1 MSNNKLD
8 IFNNFFRS
16 NQHLLEQG
24 DNNWPK
30 ERILFQLAYE
40 HAKDSPISMQ
50 ADSFFISSKVDW
62 KWLRLLNKPRKI
74 KYQPESFSL
83 YFREAIEGIDYFPDI
98 YDSYDELV
106 DLENSNPSVR
116 GNRIVKLL
124 IIQETI
130 ITVCTENILRITLF
144 KKRAEYIQ
152 IEKTRFFN
160 NIHSKGGNL
169 KSIKLITINEN
180 QFISYCS
187 KEFIFWKLDS
197 SDYMVINNSYDVYGF
212 NIITSEDN
220 LTTDFAFSIGDSDCL
235 LWSISNKQYQY
246 LKGEKFLA
254 DNYPFFITI
263 SSKEIVLRNLEDK
276 SVQRITCDHN
286 NYDVK
291 ILNNYLV
298 LLGLD
303 KSIIVRDIRSG
314 SILFDNHLTKTNQSA
329 NLERSLWVN
338 DVQLLQDNYILYCKG
353 FWKLTSPSGKSKRK
367 VITDTFILDLNNIMN
382 FRIPASEILFKV
394 HDYLFYIEDEALSFY
409 SISDKTCYR
418 TETISCEI
426 FEDDSINLIIRVI
439 CCDMFLICYDN
450 IISIYQIKEL
460 NIVLLDRFELES
472 KIDRL
477 VKEYNN
483 DYIDNCFVIL
493 TENGDVH
500 ILNEDLR
507 INKYVGHTAMV
518 TEYQFLSKKLFTKST
533 DGSFRSFNLRTKESL
548 SFPGHI
554 ANNSHLVWINEKE
567 LLSYNNY
574 TIRYTNLR
582 TSETAVL
589 SGSSGLVSG
598 VLSLSN
604 SKVFKDIAI
613 AWDTTGF
620 LRFWDL
626 RKIKR
631 NKIVKGN
638 ILPLDNHESAIT
650 YVEKINSNELLSFS
664 RDGTIRILDVPNNIS
679 TQIFPLLGSNREMP
693 PITNYKIEDN
703 LLYFVSNKTNDLSV
717 INLNDYSCNSYSIK
731 NINGRVGIRNITLFS
746 DKIVYNTFSRSASNL
761 SIFNL
766 NTNRYISLEC
776 EGILYQG
783 IKKISKSKF
792 VSYTNFAD
800 AKNEIGYL
808 TLWDVN
814 YPDPI
819 VNICVDEFRTTKEER
834 KKLNYLGNRKR
845 AELTGIYRVT
855 SKIIATYHRNG
866 YIIFWD
872 LKQGIYE
879 TKQLHKGNIV
889 GVHFINKKDYYSWS
903 TDGTLKITKDSST
916 TLLEEFNSS
925 LERGVGNSIQVKFER
940 SKIIVFS
947 ANGMI
952 SILNRFNHTR
962 EFYIEAHN
970 DYIYDVLIYYNKVIS
985 VSRDNTIK
993 VWNYKTKELISCYA
1007 TSGVRKV
1014 YVIKNRLIAYS
1025 NDGDIKV
1032 LRMI

>member
-1 MSNNKLD
+1 MSNKTLD
-8 IFNNFFRS
+8 IFHNFLIS
-16 NQHLLEQG
+16 HQHILAQ
-24 DNNWPK
+24 DNDDWPK
-30 ERILFQLAYE
+30 ERVLYQLAYE
-40 HAKDSPISMQ
+40 HADNSIITKQAEKFLKKDRVNW
-50 ADSFFISSKVDW
+50 D
-62 KWLRLLNKPRKI
+62 WLRLMNRVKNI
-74 KYQPESFSL
+74 KYKPQAFSL
-83 YFREAIEGIDYFPDI
+83 HFKAAITK
-98 YDSYDELV
+98 V
-106 DLENSNPSVR
+106 
-116 GNRIVKLL
+116 LL
-124 IIQETI
+124 INEHV
-130 ITVCTENILRITLF
+130 ITFCVNNILRVTTF
-144 KKRAEYIQ
+144 KETKGYIE
-152 IEKTRFFN
+152 IERTRFFKD
-160 NIHSKGGNL
+160 IHYKTPKSD
-169 KSIKLITINEN
+169 KSISMCLNIIRLNDNSFLSFCYKR
-180 QFISYCS
+180 
-187 KEFIFWKLDS
+187 FIFWDLS
-197 SDYMVINNSYDVYGF
+197 SLEKVEVNNTFHHTGF
-212 NIITSEDN
+212 NIIYSQDHTQ
-220 LTTDFAFSIGDSDCL
+220 TDFAWSDGDSNCF
-235 LWSISNKQYQY
+235 LWKLSEKTYNY
-246 LKGEKFLA
+246 LEGEKFLA
-254 DNYPFFITI
+254 DHYPFFITI
-263 SSKEIVLRNLEDK
+263 SSKEIIIRNLKDDTIEK
-276 SVQRITCDHN
+276 ITCDHD

-338 DVQLLQDNYILYCKG
+338 DVQLLEDNYILYCKG

-367 VITDTFILDLNNIMN
+367 IITDTFIVDLNNIMD
-382 FRIPASEILFKV
+382 FRISSSEILFRV
-394 HDYLFYIEDEALSFY
+394 HDYLFYIEDETLSFY
-409 SISDKTCYR
+409 SISNKTCYR
-418 TETISCEI
+418 TEAISYEI
-426 FEDDSINLIIRVI
+426 FKDDSISLIIKVI
-439 CCDMFLICYDN
+439 SCDMFLICYDN

-460 NIVLLDRFELES
+460 NIILFDSFELES
-472 KIDRL
+472 KIYRL
-477 VKEYNN
+477 VKEYEN
-483 DYIDNCFVIL
+483 DYINNCFVIF

-500 ILNEDLR
+500 ILNEDLS
-507 INKYVGHTAMV
+507 INKYVGHTAKI
-518 TEYQFLSKKLFTKST
+518 TEYQFFSKKLFTKST
-533 DGSFRSFNLRTKESL
+533 DGSFRWFNLRTKESL

-554 ANNSHLVWINEKE
+554 ENSHLVWINEQE
-567 LLSYNNY
+567 LLSYHNY

-589 SGSSGLVSG
+589 SGSTGLVRG

-638 ILPLDNHESAIT
+638 MFQLADHHESAIT

-664 RDGTIRILDVPNNIS
+664 RDGTIRRLDLTENKS
-679 TQIFPLLGSNREMP
+679 TQIFPLSLSNKVRP
-693 PITNYKIEDN
+693 QITDYEIRDKII
-703 LLYFVSNKTNDLSV
+703 YFVSNKSNELTSV
-717 INLNDYSCNSYSIK
+717 NLDNQSFDRWK
-731 NINGRVGIRNITLFS
+731 LKDVKGRVGIRNIKVFS

-766 NTNRYISLEC
+766 NTKRFRSLEC

-872 LKQGIYE
+872 LKQAIYE

-925 LERGVGNSIQVKFER
+925 LERGVGNTIQVKFER

-970 DYIYDVLIYYNKVIS
+970 DYIYDVVIYYNKVIS

-1007 TSGVRKV
+1007 ISGVRKV